1 MAENQQILFIDDDAG
16 LRDEMR
22 LIFPNYQIRVC
33 DNIGAALELSAQ
45 RAFSV
50 YVLNLS
56 LPDGSGFGLCQKVR
70 GFDANTPIIAISIHD
85 SESYRKYANAVGAQ
99 GFWTKNEDLSRLK
112 HIVEN
117 CIYESRV
124 RSFEAK
130 RAEFEAIRNELQLQ
144 RSEAQSRQAEARQI
158 KEECRQ
164 KRIMLAAARAFENA
178 GGSRAD
184 FPRLWPLVQAE
195 MALE

>member
-1 MAENQQILFIDDDAG
+1 MAENQQVLFIDDDVG
-16 LRDEMR
+16 LRDEM
-22 LIFPNYQIRVC
+22 LLLLPNYQIRAC
-33 DNIGAALELSAQ
+33 DNIEAALELSAQ
-45 RAFSV
+45 QAFSA

-56 LPDGSGFGLCQKVR
+56 LPDGSGFGLCQKIR
-70 GFDANTPIIAISIHD
+70 GFDSNTPIVAISIHD
-85 SESYRKYANAVGAQ
+85 SESYRKYAHEVGAHA
-99 GFWTKNEDLSRLK
+99 FWAKSEASSRLK

-130 RAEFEAIRNELQLQ
+130 RAEFEAIREELELQ

-164 KRIMLAAARAFENA
+164 KRIMLAAACAFENA

-184 FPRLWPLVQAE
+184 FPRLWPLVEAE
-195 MALE
+195 IASE